1 MRDRCER
8 RLSLVLATR
17 YSSGWQYS
25 DAIPIGV
32 RYWRR
37 RWRQEGGRGSVSEFA
52 PHPFPSL
59 PIPSLH
65 ATSTHRW
72 AQKRAPGGGSC
83 GCACRWLRGAGPARQ
98 RCRPPPLPPRG
109 MRAARAEA
117 SRQRPS
123 WRGQLTAVVEAAVH
137 PVEKRVLQ
145 QHPEQQLARQHA
157 RAGQRAGAGIDPA
170 PHREDD
176 GPDLQA
182 PPTPPP
188 RRR

>member
-1 MRDRCER
+1 VSVGSHWCWPPGTPAGG
-8 RLSLVLATR
+8 STR
-17 YSSGWQYS
+17 TRSRSACGT
-25 DAIPIGV
+25 GGGGGG
-32 RYWRR
+32 R
-37 RWRQEGGRGSVSEFA
+37 EGGGA
-52 PHPFPSL
+52 PSASLPHIPSLPFPS
-59 PIPSLH
+59 H
-65 ATSTHRW
+65 HSTPPPHT
-72 AQKRAPGGGSC
+72 GGPKSAHLVVDLVDVLVD
-83 GCACRWLRGAGPARQ
+83 GCAGRVLRVSDAA
-98 RCRPPPLPPRG
+98 PPPLPPRG